1 MGHTLILDFKS
12 RYTSVYPYPMKNSSG
27 THKVRTVFVGGTGR
41 SGTTVM
47 GDLLG
52 SHKEIRTSVPIEI
65 KFLANKSGLLQL
77 IFGRESADQREKIAA
92 FNITDRIRRRR
103 REKQAFIKIE
113 KEFLD
118 RIWNNWWDIDAPP
131 PHGRGLQS
139 GITRQRLQELLDRL
153 VKDLRINRVW
163 AGRRFMRDF
172 ISSQEGHGGEK
183 YWVETTPLNVAQAR
197 RIKKLFPGALFINM
211 VRDPRDVIASLL
223 TKNWG
228 PTTPL
233 EGLEWIE
240 KRLIDGHKALRA
252 IPSKQQITIAL
263 EDLAIHNREKSYQ
276 AILTFLGLN
285 DDAAMRH
292 FFESELTAE
301 AATSGRWKT
310 EIATP
315 EFLAGYAELEKK
327 LNQLKNS

>member
-1 MGHTLILDFKS
+1 LI
-12 RYTSVYPYPMKNSSG
+12 
-27 THKVRTVFVGGTGR
+27 
-41 SGTTVM
+41 
-47 GDLLG
+47 
-52 SHKEIRTSVPIEI
+52 
-65 KFLANKSGLLQL
+65 
-77 IFGRESADQREKIAA
+77 
-92 FNITDRIRRRR
+92 
-103 REKQAFIKIE
+103 
-113 KEFLD
+113 
-118 RIWNNWWDIDAPP
+118 
-131 PHGRGLQS
+131 
-139 GITRQRLQELLDRL
+139 
-153 VKDLRINRVW
+153 KDLRINRVW

-172 ISSQEGHGGEK
+172 ISSQENHGNQK

-197 RIKKLFPGALFINM
+197 RIKKLFPNALFINM

-240 KRLIDGHKALRA
+240 KRLIDGHNALRA
-252 IPSKQQITIAL
+252 IPSKQKITIAL

-276 AILTFLGLN
+276 AILTFLGLR
-285 DDAAMRH
+285 DDSKMRH
-292 FFESELTAE
+292 FFESELTPQ

-327 LNQLKNS
+327 LQRLN